1 MEYFKLSKAEDIIK
15 IEQLNGYDGNLLEE
29 HLHTGRPETRN
40 ANGTMRNS
48 TEYEGCFETDDYII
62 GTKNQLRKI
71 SAKRLVGIVRQQERS
86 SSSSSSVAA
95 AAAPVASASKGEP
108 KSSFEVITSV
118 RLHRHPTI
126 RPLPEHIDLGLGLD
140 VANELYVHYESTKK
154 SPTISGDFLNDLSLL
169 GADPEL
175 IRADD
180 QIIQSIRDLFFRY
193 LQGEDFVPGT
203 PLAETFQNFSNRVED
218 YLHLFNALLAVRMKA
233 NSSLLQNQSGNP
245 RILTLTQ
252 ADSDKLTD
260 KIQDSIYLEI
270 SGYVQNDLL
279 YPWVEMKLVEYLR
292 NQTSGSQ
299 ESDLKAARDILDEV
313 RNYFNGP
320 PKRITREMDD
330 KRERDVRAILQNA
343 KGFLNGEK
351 DLDVPAMPPPESI
364 LPSRSLPD
372 PSLLPETSDVDA
384 LTEGLERNKIS
395 GPSKSSKRRAN
406 KKTKAEAKKEGC
418 YVCGMKIPDKKLFA
432 CSKDKLVVFHD
443 ICLLSTYVE
452 FRKKVPRPT
461 TLYAF
466 KCLICN
472 PDQEYPDPSK
482 QGCFQGKKELIDF
495 LEGWYQEHL
504 SNPEA
509 DAKAATVE
517 FFSGGRKSTKCKR
530 KSTKCKRKS
539 TKCKKCKRKSIK
551 KM

>member
-1 MEYFKLSKAEDIIK
+1 MEYFKLSKAENIIK
-15 IEQLNGYDGNLLEE
+15 IEKLNGYDENLLED

-48 TEYEGCFETDDYII
+48 TEYEKCFETDDYII
-62 GTKNQLRKI
+62 GTKEQLRKI
-71 SAKRLVGIVRQQERS
+71 SAKRLVGIVRQQQRS
-86 SSSSSSVAA
+86 TSSSSVAPI
-95 AAAPVASASKGEP
+95 AAPVASASKGEP

-140 VANELYVHYESTKK
+140 VANELYVDYEPTDK
-154 SPTISGDFLNDLSLL
+154 SPTISGEFLNDLSLL

-270 SGYVQNDLL
+270 SGYVQSDLL

-320 PKRITREMDD
+320 PKRTSKESAD
-330 KRERDVRAILQNA
+330 KRERDVRAILRKAQ
-343 KGFLNGEK
+343 GVLNGEEV
-351 DLDVPAMPPPESI
+351 LDVPAMPPPESI

-372 PSLLPETSDVDA
+372 IPMEDINK
-384 LTEGLERNKIS
+384 GLGSVSISERT
-395 GPSKSSKRRAN
+395 GPSKSSKRRE
-406 KKTKAEAKKEGC
+406 KAKAKRIVAAAALEDGC
-418 YVCGMKIPDKKLFA
+418 LVCFTEKPDKKLFS
-432 CSKDKLVVFHD
+432 CKKGKSHYHD
-443 ICLLSTYVE
+443 ICLLSTYVK
-452 FRKKVPRPT
+452 FKRKVPDEDNRYLFQCT
-461 TLYAF
+461 Y
-466 KCLICN
+466 CN
-472 PDQEYPDPSK
+472 SHQEYSK
-482 QGCFQGKKELIDF
+482 ELEKGSGCFTGQNKLIDY
-495 LEGWYQEHL
+495 LEGWYQEHQ

-509 DAKAATVE
+509 DAIAA
-517 FFSGGRKSTKCKR
+517 FFSGGRKSRKSTRCKR

-539 TKCKKCKRKSIK
+539 KKSKRKRF
-551 KM
+551 